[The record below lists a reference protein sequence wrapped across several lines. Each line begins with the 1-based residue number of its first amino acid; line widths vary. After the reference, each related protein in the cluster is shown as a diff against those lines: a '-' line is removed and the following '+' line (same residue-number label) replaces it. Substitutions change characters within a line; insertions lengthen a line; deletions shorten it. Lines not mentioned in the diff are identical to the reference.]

1 MCGADAQ
8 GAGILLA
15 GASAETLQAA
25 SLAIKQALPPI
36 CSGCLLVLQ
45 ARHPACFRVR
55 EHVGLAIKEALP
67 PFCSGCLLVLQA
79 CDPPTGL
86 PRPLFVQP
94 PGHLPCCHWVVVSS
108 HPVLLS
114 W

>member
-8 GAGILLA
+8 GAGIILA
-15 GASAETLQAA
+15 GASAEALQAA

-55 EHVGLAIKEALP
+55 GHAGLAIKQALP
-67 PFCSGCLLVLQA
+67 PICSGCLLVLHARNPLHWQSEA
-79 CDPPTGL
+79 
-86 PRPLFVQP
+86 LFVQS
-94 PGHLPCCHWVVVSS
+94 PGYLP
-108 HPVLLS
+108 
-114 W
+114 